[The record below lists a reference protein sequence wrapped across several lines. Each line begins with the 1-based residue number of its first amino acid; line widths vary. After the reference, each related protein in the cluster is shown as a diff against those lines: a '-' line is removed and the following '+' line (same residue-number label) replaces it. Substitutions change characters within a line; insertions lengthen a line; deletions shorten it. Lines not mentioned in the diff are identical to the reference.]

1 MSDPPSKGKLFIFSA
16 PSGSGKTSIVKALLA
31 RDPSLA
37 FSVSCTTR
45 APRPGELNGVDYYFI
60 TPEEFQKKIEEGAF
74 AEWEMVYKDLYYGT
88 LRSEVERLRT
98 EGRHVVFDVDVEG
111 GLNLK
116 KLYGG
121 EALAFFVKP
130 PSLEVL
136 EQRLRAR
143 NTESEEMVKIR
154 FEKARKELEY
164 ENLFDRVIL
173 NDNLEEAVE
182 NAFREMNS
190 FKNQL

>member
-1 MSDPPSKGKLFIFSA
+1 MPEPPSKGKLFIFSA

-45 APRPGELNGVDYYFI
+45 APRPGEKDGVDYYFI
-60 TPEEFQKKIEEGAF
+60 TPEEFKKKIEEGAF

-88 LRSEVERLRT
+88 LRSEIERLRT
-98 EGRHVVFDVDVEG
+98 EGHHVVFDVDVEG

-116 KLYGG
+116 KLYGA

-154 FEKARKELEY
+154 FDKARKEMSY
-164 ENLFDRVIL
+164 ENFFDRVIL

-182 NAFREMNS
+182 KAFREMNI
-190 FKNQL
+190 FKNQS

>member
-1 MSDPPSKGKLFIFSA
+1 MSEPPTKGKLFIFSA

-45 APRPGELNGVDYYFI
+45 APRPGEKNGVDYYFI
-60 TPEEFQKKIEEGAF
+60 TPEEFKKKIEEGAF

-98 EGRHVVFDVDVEG
+98 EGHHVVFDVDVEG

-116 KLYGG
+116 KLYGS

-136 EQRLRAR
+136 EQRLRSR

-154 FEKARKELEY
+154 FDKARRELEY

-190 FKNQL
+190 FKNQS

>member
-1 MSDPPSKGKLFIFSA
+1 
-16 PSGSGKTSIVKALLA
+16 
-31 RDPSLA
+31 
-37 FSVSCTTR
+37 
-45 APRPGELNGVDYYFI
+45 VDYYFI
-60 TPEEFQKKIEEGAF
+60 TPEEFKKKIEEGAF

-98 EGRHVVFDVDVEG
+98 EGHHVVFDVDVEG

-116 KLYGG
+116 KLYGS

-136 EQRLRAR
+136 EQRLRSR

-154 FEKARKELEY
+154 FDKARRELEY

-190 FKNQL
+190 FKNQS

>member
-1 MSDPPSKGKLFIFSA
+1 MAPLPAKGKLFIFSA
-16 PSGSGKTSIVKALLA
+16 PSGSGKTSIVKALLS

-45 APRPGELNGVDYYFI
+45 LPRPGEKNGVDYFFI
-60 TPEEFQKKIEEGAF
+60 SPQEFQTKINEGAF
-74 AEWEMVYKDLYYGT
+74 AEWEMVYDNLYYGT

-98 EGRHVVFDVDVEG
+98 MGRHVVFDVDVEG

-116 KLYGG
+116 KLYGS

-130 PSLEVL
+130 PSLESL

-143 NTESEEMVKIR
+143 NTESENMLKIR

-164 ENLFDRVIL
+164 EKLFDRTVL
-173 NDNLEEAVE
+173 NDNLDEAVE
-182 NAFREMNS
+182 YVFNEINN
-190 FKNQL
+190 FKTQP